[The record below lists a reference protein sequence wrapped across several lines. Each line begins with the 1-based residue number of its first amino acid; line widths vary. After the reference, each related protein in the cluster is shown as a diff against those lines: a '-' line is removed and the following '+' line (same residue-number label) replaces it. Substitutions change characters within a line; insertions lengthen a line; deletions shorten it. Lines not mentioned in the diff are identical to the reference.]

1 MNTFFPLPVVM
12 NTMKRVNVGIIGVGL
27 MGNMHAMSVMNCI
40 EEGMFAGKADIKLH
54 AIADVDEKT
63 LCQRADLY
71 EVPVRTADGHELC
84 KNKDI
89 DVIYVCTP
97 TKFHAEFAA
106 DAARHGK
113 HVFVEKPLGTIP
125 QIKDMIAARDA
136 GKIRCQVGLVL
147 RYDPLYWYVKKL
159 IAEKA
164 KEFGPMQNVIFRDD
178 QDYPYTGTG
187 RHPSTWRANKDL
199 AYHGTLFEHSIHD
212 MDQLIAICGD
222 VESLAASV
230 KCFNGKPDID
240 DSATVLLNFKNGAS
254 GSLTSVWYAAD
265 HDSRRCELYF
275 KNALLEF
282 VPGML
287 GIGSLHYKVLAEQDV
302 KVGQNEIQAAFM
314 ASVFQGLRV
323 PPSHAYFYETV
334 AFMRSVIDGTPTY
347 TSLEAALKVHEVI
360 EACYEASRAKKMVT
374 F

>member
-1 MNTFFPLPVVM
+1 
-12 NTMKRVNVGIIGVGL
+12 MKRINVGIIGCGL

-40 EEGMFAGKADIKLH
+40 DEGVFAGKADIKLH
-54 AIADVDEKT
+54 AIADTDENT
-63 LCQRADLY
+63 LAQRADLY

-84 KNKDI
+84 KDKDI

-97 TKFHAEFAA
+97 TKYHAEFVV

-136 GKIRCQVGLVL
+136 GKVTCQVGLVL
-147 RYDPLYWYVKKL
+147 RFDPLYWYVKRL
-159 IAEKA
+159 VAEKA
-164 KEFGPMQNVIFRDD
+164 KDFGPMQNVIFRDD
-178 QDYPYTGTG
+178 QDYPYLGSG
-187 RHPSTWRANKDL
+187 RHPSKWRADKDL

-212 MDQLIAICGD
+212 MDQLVQICGD

-230 KCFNGKPDID
+230 KCFNDKPDIE
-240 DSATVLLNFKNGAS
+240 DSATVLLNFKSGAS

-265 HDSRRCELYF
+265 RDSRRGEFYF
-275 KNALLEF
+275 KNAVLEI

-287 GIGSLHYKVLAEQDV
+287 GIGSLHYKVLSEPDV
-302 KVGQNEIQAAFM
+302 KAGQDEIQAAFLGT
-314 ASVFQGLRV
+314 VFKGMKV

-334 AFMRSVIDGTPTY
+334 AFLRAIIDGTPPPTP
-347 TSLEAALKVHEVI
+347 LEDALDVHELI
-360 EACYEASRAKKMVT
+360 EACYEASRGKKVVT

>member
-1 MNTFFPLPVVM
+1 
-12 NTMKRVNVGIIGVGL
+12 MKRVNIGIIGIGL
-27 MGNMHAMSVMNCI
+27 IGNMHAMSVMNCI
-40 EEGMFAGKADIKLH
+40 EEGVFAGKADIKLY
-54 AIADVDEKT
+54 AIADVNEKT
-63 LCQRADLY
+63 LSDRADLY
-71 EVPVRTADGHELC
+71 EVPVRTKDGHELC
-84 KNKDI
+84 KSKDI

-97 TKFHAEFAA
+97 TKFHEEFVV

-125 QIKDMIAARDA
+125 QIKEMIAARDA
-136 GKIRCQVGLVL
+136 AKIQCQVGLVL
-147 RYDPLYWYVKKL
+147 RYDPLYWYVKRL
-159 IAEKA
+159 VTEKA

-212 MDQLIAICGD
+212 MDELIAICGD

-230 KCFNGKPDID
+230 KCFNNKPDID

-265 HDSRRCELYF
+265 RDSRRGEIYF
-275 KNALLEF
+275 KNAVVEL
-282 VPGML
+282 VPNML
-287 GIGSLHYKVLAEQDV
+287 GNGSLHYKVLSEPDV
-302 KVGQNEIQAAFM
+302 KVGQEEIQTAYL
-314 ASVFQGLRV
+314 ASVFQGLKV

-334 AFMRSVIDGTPTY
+334 AFMRSIIDGTPPHPP
-347 TSLEAALKVHEVI
+347 LEAALKVHELI
-360 EACYEASRAKKMVT
+360 EACYEASRGKKVVSL
-374 F
+374 